1 MEPAASGASR
11 ATKTAGVVFLY
22 VPVRACKSVQQKRV
36 SPPSASDPSVT
47 AAAILTICLFCTP
60 VSEGWLAFGEGTAI
74 YPVISLSSE
83 NGHLRVSE
91 SARDG
96 GGKEKAFNKGND
108 SLEIKN
114 KNKGL
119 IQKRGECTK
128 SLQSLGLIQTLPRL
142 RRTQSCSHVI
152 AVQGALQKLLGVT
165 NSVPS

>member
-1 MEPAASGASR
+1 MEPAASGASW

-36 SPPSASDPSVT
+36 SSPSASDPSVT
-47 AAAILTICLFCTP
+47 AAATLTICLFCTP

-74 YPVISLSSE
+74 YPVISLSLE

-119 IQKRGECTK
+119 IQKRGERTK
-128 SLQSLGLIQTLPRL
+128 SLQSLGAYSNPAQVKKNPKLFSCD
-142 RRTQSCSHVI
+142 SCSGGPAKITWCH
-152 AVQGALQKLLGVT
+152 QF
-165 NSVPS
+165 SS